1 MKRSL
6 SGVVWAMLLLVVFA
20 GAVTVLPAAAFVEI
34 ISGKPVPPGSAPLTE
49 LPRTG
54 DRTAVAVS
62 LANGF
67 PLWYGDGTT
76 LTTPV
81 GNIPLKLQLCT
92 DSVLPVPGAPGVSV
106 NPCEYEPPIFG
117 APPSFPSNFGAEA
130 IYWSAVALGSYTSTG
145 NIFNSALLVLALEG
159 LGANGAALVDGSQ
172 AVFTRTR
179 IRVDVPVAGTYRI
192 THPYGSRDYVVT
204 TPGLKAI
211 NQTLDLGVADLPG
224 PPVVPVAQNFLVAM
238 NDGPVPPAPPLPL
251 NPLLDAGIVNT
262 TGATVGP
269 FLVPANTHSGFF
281 TVNDPATF
289 AGGPIVLNGVPT
301 YLGLPFAPP
310 NPLTPTI
317 LTNVFQPVTGSPAGT
332 NFFRIELLADN
343 TGNIPGPG
351 GDINGFFLNTADS
364 TQVVQFDNF
373 MIISKL
379 FNDGPNLAP
388 TAMADFAATAAN
400 QSVSVDVAANDLDLV
415 AANNV
420 HGINPQAIALADA
433 NGLLL
438 NANGMPLLTA
448 TQPTSAGGTVRRV
461 SNLATGKATFLYTP
475 PADVNGVPFS
485 GVDTFQY
492 VVQDSGGLIS
502 APATVSVLVENLQ
515 IARADFRTRT
525 GQWHIRGTSSDNTAN
540 TVTLFAGPR
549 ARLTPEA
556 EVSVLPVTSAARG
569 SATLRVNDNAI
580 ELIFKVD
587 PLPATPI
594 TAAHLHVGA
603 PGSNGPVI
611 FTLFNSTSGIPF
623 ANPTRR
629 TLDTITLQ
637 RRPEVGISTIEDVMN
652 AILSGNVYINVHT
665 AGFPEGELRGQFIR
679 PRIGTAAVGADGWE
693 LRSHSTAFPG
703 ELPSII
709 IESSNGVR
717 VLGTPLRLR

>member
-1 MKRSL
+1 MKKSL
-6 SGVVWAMLLLVVFA
+6 IGVARAMLLLAVLG

-34 ISGKPVPPGSAPLTE
+34 ISGKPVPPASAPLTE
-49 LPRTG
+49 VPRTG

-67 PLWYGDGTT
+67 PLWYGDGST
-76 LTTPV
+76 LGGGT
-81 GNIPLKLQLCT
+81 PLKLQLCI

-106 NPCEYEPPIFG
+106 NPCEYEPPLFG

-159 LGANGAALVDGSQ
+159 LGANGAALVDGTQ
-172 AVFTRTR
+172 AVFSRTR

-204 TPGLKAI
+204 TPGLRAI
-211 NQTLDLGVADLPG
+211 NQTQDLGVADLPG

-238 NDGPVPPAPPLPL
+238 NDGPVPAPPVPFS
-251 NPLLDAGIVNT
+251 PLLDAGIVNT

-269 FLVPANTHSGFF
+269 FLVPAAPHDGFF
-281 TVNDPATF
+281 TPTVPATF

-310 NPLTPTI
+310 AAATPTI
-317 LTNVFQPVTGSPAGT
+317 LINVFQPVTGSPFTDPVTGQPA
-332 NFFRIELLADN
+332 NFFRIELLTPPAD
-343 TGNIPGPG
+343 
-351 GDINGFFLNTADS
+351 FFLNAAAS
-364 TQVVQFDNF
+364 TQVVEFTDF
-373 MIISKL
+373 LIIGKL

-388 TAMADFAATAAN
+388 TAVADFAATAAN
-400 QSVSVDVAANDLDLV
+400 RPVTVEVAANDIDLV

-448 TQPTSAGGTVRRV
+448 TQPTPAGGTVRRV
-461 SNLATGKATFLYTP
+461 NNIATGKATFLYTP

-492 VVQDSGGLIS
+492 VVQDSGGLLS

-515 IARADFRTRT
+515 VARADFRTRT
-525 GQWHIRGTSSDNTAN
+525 GKWHIRGTSSDNTAN

-556 EVSVLPVTSAARG
+556 EVQVLPVTSAARG
-569 SATLRVNDNAI
+569 SATVRVNDSSI
-580 ELIFKVD
+580 ELTFKLD

-603 PGSNGPVI
+603 AGSNGPVI
-611 FTLFNSTSGIPF
+611 FTLFNSTVGIPF

-629 TLDTITLQ
+629 TLDTIILQ
-637 RRPEVGISTIEDVMN
+637 RRPEVGISTIEDAIN
-652 AILSGNVYINVHT
+652 AILSGNVYLNVHT
-665 AGFPEGELRGQFIR
+665 AAFPEGELRGQFIR
-679 PRIGTAAVGADGWE
+679 PRIGTAAVGVDGWE
-693 LRSHSTAFPG
+693 LRGPSPTSPG

>member
-6 SGVVWAMLLLVVFA
+6 CGVVRAMLLVAVLA

-34 ISGKPVPPGSAPLTE
+34 VSGKPVPPASAPLTE

-76 LTTPV
+76 LGGGV
-81 GNIPLKLQLCT
+81 PLKLQLCT
-92 DSVLPVPGAPGVSV
+92 DSVLTITPPGVIPAVTV
-106 NPCEYEPPIFG
+106 NPCEYEPPLFG

-159 LGANGAALVDGSQ
+159 TGANGAALVDGSQ
-172 AVFTRTR
+172 AVFSRTR

-192 THPYGSRDYVVT
+192 THPFGSRDYVVT

-211 NQTLDLGVADLPG
+211 NQTLDLGIVDLLG

-238 NDGPVPPAPPLPL
+238 NDGPVPVEPIPF

-269 FLVPANTHSGFF
+269 FLVPAASHGGFF

-317 LTNVFQPVTGSPAGT
+317 LTNVFQPVTGSPFTDPVTNQPA
-332 NFFRIELLADN
+332 NFFRIELLTPPAD
-343 TGNIPGPG
+343 
-351 GDINGFFLNTADS
+351 FFLNTADS
-364 TQVVQFDNF
+364 TQVVQFNDF
-373 MIISKL
+373 LLIGKL

-388 TAMADFAATAAN
+388 TAVADFAATAAN
-400 QSVSVDVAANDLDLV
+400 RPVNIEVTANDLDPV
-415 AANNV
+415 AADNV
-420 HGINPQAIALADA
+420 HGINPQAIALADV

-438 NANGMPLLTA
+438 NVNGMPLLTA
-448 TQPTSAGGTVRRV
+448 TQPTTAGGTVRRV

-492 VVQDSGGLIS
+492 VVQDSGGLLS

-525 GQWHIRGTSSDNTAN
+525 GKWHIRGTSSDSDAN

-569 SATLRVNDNAI
+569 SATLRVNDSAI

-587 PLPATPI
+587 PLPATAI

-611 FTLFNSTSGIPF
+611 FTLFNSTTGIPF

-652 AILSGNVYINVHT
+652 AILSGNVYINIHT
-665 AGFPEGELRGQFIR
+665 AGFPEGELRGQFIL
-679 PRIGTAAVGADGWE
+679 PRIGTAAVGVDGWE
-693 LRSHSTAFPG
+693 LRSHSTTFPG

-717 VLGTPLRLR
+717 VLDTPLRLR

>member
-6 SGVVWAMLLLVVFA
+6 IGVARAMLLLAVLS

-34 ISGKPVPPGSAPLTE
+34 VSGKPIPPTSAPLTE

-67 PLWYGDGTT
+67 PLWYGDNTQFGG
-76 LTTPV
+76 V
-81 GNIPLKLQLCT
+81 PLKLQLCT

-106 NPCEYEPPIFG
+106 NPCEYEPPLFG

-159 LGANGAALVDGSQ
+159 LGANGAALVDGNQ

-211 NQTLDLGVADLPG
+211 NQTLDLGVVDLPG

-238 NDGPVPPAPPLPL
+238 NDGPIPPAPPSPV

-269 FLVPANTHSGFF
+269 FLVPANTHGGFF
-281 TVNDPATF
+281 TANDPATF
-289 AGGPIVLNGVPT
+289 AGGPIVLNGVAT

-317 LTNVFQPVTGSPAGT
+317 LTNVFQPVTGSPVGT
-332 NFFRIELLADN
+332 NFFRIELLTPPAD
-343 TGNIPGPG
+343 
-351 GDINGFFLNTADS
+351 FFLNAAES
-364 TQVVQFDNF
+364 TQVVQFNDF
-373 MIISKL
+373 LLIGKL
-379 FNDGPNLAP
+379 FDDRANLVP
-388 TAMADFAATAAN
+388 TAVADFAATAAN
-400 QSVSVDVAANDLDLV
+400 RPVTVDVAANDLDLV

-420 HGINPQAIALADA
+420 HGINPQAIALADG

-448 TQPTSAGGTVRRV
+448 THPTTAGGTVRRV

-525 GQWHIRGTSSDNTAN
+525 GKWHIRGTSSDSAAN
-540 TVTLFAGPR
+540 TVTLFASPR

-556 EVSVLPVTSAARG
+556 EVQALPVTSAARG
-569 SATLRVNDNAI
+569 SATLRVNDSAI
-580 ELIFKVD
+580 ELTFKLD
-587 PLPATPI
+587 PLPATAI

-611 FTLFNSTSGIPF
+611 FTLFNSTAGIPF

-637 RRPEVGISTIEDVMN
+637 RRPEVGISTIEDAIN
-652 AILSGNVYINVHT
+652 AVLSGNVYINVHT
-665 AGFPEGELRGQFIR
+665 ADFPEGELRGQFIR

-693 LRSHSTAFPG
+693 LRSHSTTFPG

-717 VLGTPLRLR
+717 ILGTPLRLR